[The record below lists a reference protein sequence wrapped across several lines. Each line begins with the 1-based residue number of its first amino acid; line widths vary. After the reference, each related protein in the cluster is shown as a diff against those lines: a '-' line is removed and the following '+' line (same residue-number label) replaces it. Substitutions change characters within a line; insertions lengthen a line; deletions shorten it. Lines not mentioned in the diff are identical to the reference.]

1 MEDWLKSLKPDAW
14 YKVVAVTGGLAIV
27 ASIPAGAPAGI
38 VIGLGLL
45 GIGSGEWASR
55 VTVQQPT
62 PAKAGIPWGIA
73 KSTTRV
79 WRPLGI
85 ILDVGGVILLV
96 AGLYQI
102 LR

>member
-1 MEDWLKSLKPDAW
+1 MEEWLKGLKPDTW

-27 ASIPAGAPAGI
+27 ASIPAGASAGI

-45 GIGSGEWASR
+45 GIGCGEWASR

-62 PAKAGIPWGIA
+62 PAKGGIPWGIA
-73 KSTTRV
+73 RSTIRV

-85 ILDVGGVILLV
+85 LLDLGGVILLA